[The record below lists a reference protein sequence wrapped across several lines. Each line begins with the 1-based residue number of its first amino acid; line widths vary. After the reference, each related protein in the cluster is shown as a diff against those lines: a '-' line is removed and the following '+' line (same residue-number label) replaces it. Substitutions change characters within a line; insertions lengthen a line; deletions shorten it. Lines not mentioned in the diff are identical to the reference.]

1 MINKIILSLI
11 YLVFGVT
18 LVNASE
24 EVDFS
29 LKRQDGLSIGV
40 QAYWYKYEE
49 EVDDSFFMSNEGE
62 KYGVSASYAVVFDEN
77 YLLVEGRYAT
87 GDVEYKSASGT
98 GDVSDD
104 VYEVRLIGGIER
116 EIDTYLLGSYIG
128 IGYRFLENDLR
139 DLGAGGYRRE
149 SQYLYIPI
157 GITNRFHIGK
167 DARIST
173 SIEYDILI
181 WAEQKSYL
189 SDVSAAYGALYGD
202 PVNEQKSGYGIRLST
217 AYELVDWSIGLFF
230 NYWDID
236 DSEKN
241 TYTDGITTYTLY
253 EPKNDTKEIGI
264 EIKYKF

>member
-1 MINKIILSLI
+1 MINKIILSIASVVVASTLI
-11 YLVFGVT
+11 
-18 LVNASE
+18 NASQE
-24 EVDFS
+24 IDFS

-62 KYGVSASYAVVFDEN
+62 KYGLSASYELVFDEN
-77 YLLVEGRYAT
+77 YLLLEGRYAT
-87 GDVEYKSASGT
+87 GDVDYKSASGT
-98 GDVSDD
+98 GKVSDD
-104 VYEVRLIGGIER
+104 VYEVRFIGGIER
-116 EIDTYLLGSYIG
+116 EVDSYLLGSYIG

-139 DLGAGGYRRE
+139 DLGSGGYRRE

-157 GITNRFHIGK
+157 GITNRFHVSK

-173 SIEYDILI
+173 SIEYDVLV

-189 SDVSAAYGALYGD
+189 SDVNSWHATVFGD
-202 PVNEQKSGYGIRLST
+202 PVNEQKSGYGIRVST
-217 AYELVDWSIGLFF
+217 AYEMIDWSIGLFF
-230 NYWDID
+230 NYWDIE

-241 TYTDGITTYTLY
+241 QYTDGVTTYTLY
-253 EPKNDTKEIGI
+253 EPQNDTKEIGL

>member
-1 MINKIILSLI
+1 MINKIILSIISFALSFS
-11 YLVFGVT
+11 L
-18 LVNASE
+18 LNASE
-24 EVDFS
+24 EIDFS
-29 LKRQDGLSIGV
+29 LKRQDGLSIGL

-49 EVDDSFFMSNEGE
+49 EVNDSFFMSNEGE
-62 KYGVSASYAVVFDEN
+62 KYGVSVSYAVVFDEN

-87 GDVEYKSASGT
+87 GDVEYKSASGK

-104 VYEVRLIGGIER
+104 VYEVRFIGGIER

-128 IGYRFLENDLR
+128 LGYRYLENDLR

-149 SQYLYIPI
+149 SNYLYIPI
-157 GITNRFHIGK
+157 GVTNRFHVGK

-189 SDVSAAYGALYGD
+189 SDVSPTYGSLFGD
-202 PVNEQKSGYGIRLST
+202 PVNEQKSGYGIKFST
-217 AYELVDWSIGLFF
+217 AYELVDWSIGVFF

-241 TYTDGITTYTLY
+241 TYTDGVRIHTLY
-253 EPKNDTKEIGI
+253 EPQNDTKELGI